1 MMRRTKI
8 MLALG
13 AAAVAVA
20 GLAMQAGAQGAE
32 EAIVSSAKASGMVG
46 EQADGYLGFAKAPS
60 AEVKAA
66 VDAVNIKRRQIYTE
80 LAAKQNAT
88 VQAAKQ
94 NATVQEVAAARGCEQ
109 LAKRVAPGQ
118 AYKVGGAW
126 AVRGSAPISL
136 PAVCG

>member
-8 MLALG
+8 LLALG
-13 AAAVAVA
+13 VAVVAMA
-20 GLAMQAGAQGAE
+20 GLSMQAGAQGAE
-32 EAIVSSAKASGMVG
+32 EAIVASAKASGVVG

-60 AEVKAA
+60 ADVKAA

-80 LAAKQNAT
+80 LAAG
-88 VQAAKQ
+88 Q

-118 AYKVGGAW
+118 AYKVGGTW
-126 AVRGSAPISL
+126 SVRGSAPIGL

>member
-13 AAAVAVA
+13 MAAVAVA

-88 VQAAKQ
+88 VQ
-94 NATVQEVAAARGCEQ
+94 EVAAARGCEQ